1 MYALANHV
9 TSIMLLI
16 TGVYNC
22 MSYSCSSG
30 FLQTQGI
37 TGITKSQLLKFH
49 YWWNRRCGGMLLQKH
64 AHVHRSPKIFW
75 FIIIQFN
82 AKTCKSAGQLVAT
95 WQSYRKAQ
103 MWPKTKFLNSVIAMS
118 VAQVL
123 PVFEEPFWVAH
134 FWCSP
139 FIGTWRSE
147 LCGIIR
153 HNSLSGSGAGTW
165 CKRNI
170 TGQGTLSSR
179 PCCSLT
185 LPSTEVIPWSDTPV
199 LIADFSRSFVS
210 LETSQFDCF
219 LWVASA

>member
-95 WQSYRKAQ
+95 WLSYRKAQ

-118 VAQVL
+118 VATG
-123 PVFEEPFWVAH
+123 AA
-134 FWCSP
+134 S
-139 FIGTWRSE
+139 IWRA
-147 LCGIIR
+147 I
-153 HNSLSGSGAGTW
+153 
-165 CKRNI
+165 
-170 TGQGTLSSR
+170 LSS
-179 PCCSLT
+179 SLLMFT
-185 LPSTEVIPWSDTPV
+185 LHRHLKIRT
-199 LIADFSRSFVS
+199 
-210 LETSQFDCF
+210 
-219 LWVASA
+219 LWHYQA